1 LGSHF
6 GCPKTKK
13 HGKNMESIINN
24 QSIINNLSKD
34 PLYLILTIF
43 TAVSS
48 IILIILYII
57 EKRIENKIKEKKQKK
72 TYKEGLTL
80 IEHEN
85 Q

>member
-1 LGSHF
+1 
-6 GCPKTKK
+6 
-13 HGKNMESIINN
+13 MESIIN
-24 QSIINNLSKD
+24 SLSKD

-48 IILIILYII
+48 IILTILYII
-57 EKRIENKIKEKKQKK
+57 EKRIEKKIKEKKQKRI
-72 TYKEGLTL
+72 YKEESNL

>member
-1 LGSHF
+1 
-6 GCPKTKK
+6 
-13 HGKNMESIINN
+13 MESIINN